1 MTSIATPH
9 YGIFSL
15 SNVPPWN
22 SHNEVVHKAVE
33 QITHADRLGFE
44 EAWVAEHNG
53 RRYGIVASAQL
64 LLAAAATATSRI
76 RLGSGVSRLPMHH
89 PLRLAEDYAYVDQ
102 LSNGRLNFGI
112 GKAYDRLEFQAY
124 GVPEAERDERYEE
137 AFEIVMQ
144 AWRTGRVKYQG
155 THYQVPAAG
164 EVTDEIELF
173 PEVAQKPTPP
183 VFVMVSSS
191 EESLRSAARR
201 GFSFVLGQR
210 PTRDEVR
217 RLVGVY
223 REEAVAAG
231 HSFDVIDENIAR
243 ASQLKAVHVSESL
256 EQAKEEHREG
266 YMWYVGVLTNRAK
279 VGLGIEEL
287 SYDEYIDRGTLI
299 LGSADQVAEELASF
313 HSHTG
318 LGGMVAWFDAGSQP
332 QEQVL
337 RSMSLFAEKVRPQL

>member
-1 MTSIATPH
+1 MSNVATPH

-22 SHNEVVHKAVE
+22 THNEVVNKAIE
-33 QITHADRLGFE
+33 QIVHADKLGFE

-64 LLAAAATATSRI
+64 LLAAAAAATSRI

-102 LSNGRLNFGI
+102 LSGGRLNFGI

-124 GVPEAERDERYEE
+124 GIPEAERDERYEE
-137 AFEIVMQ
+137 VFEIVMQ
-144 AWRTGRVKYQG
+144 AWRTGKVKFAG
-155 THYQVPAAG
+155 KHYRVPAEG
-164 EVTDEIELF
+164 EVADEIELF

-210 PTRDEVR
+210 PTRDDVR

-223 REEAVAAG
+223 REEARAAG
-231 HSFDVIDENIAR
+231 HSFDAIDENIAR
-243 ASQLKAVHVSESL
+243 ASQLKAIHVADSH
-256 EQAKEEHREG
+256 EQARREYEHG
-266 YMWYVGVLTNRAK
+266 YMWYVNILSNRAK
-279 VGLGIEEL
+279 VGLGIDEL
-287 SYDEYIDRGTLI
+287 TYDEYIDRKTLI
-299 LGSADQVAEELASF
+299 LGSPEQVAEELASF

-318 LGGMVAWFDAGSQP
+318 LGGLVAWFDAGSQP

-337 RSMSLFAEKVRPQL
+337 RSMTMFAEKVRPQL

>member
-1 MTSIATPH
+1 MSNVATPH

-22 SHNEVVHKAVE
+22 THNEVVRKAIE
-33 QITHADRLGFE
+33 QIKHADVLGFE

-53 RRYGIVASAQL
+53 RRYGIMASAQL
-64 LLAAAATATSRI
+64 LLAAAASATKRI

-102 LSNGRLNFGI
+102 LSGGRLNFGI

-124 GVPEAERDERYEE
+124 GIPEAERDERYEE
-137 AFEIVMQ
+137 VFEIVMQ
-144 AWRTGRVKYQG
+144 AWRTGKVAYQG
-155 THYQVPAAG
+155 KHYRVPAEG
-164 EVTDEIELF
+164 EVATEVELF
-173 PEVAQKPTPP
+173 PEVFQKPTPP
-183 VFVMVSSS
+183 VFVMVSQS
-191 EESLRSAARR
+191 EESLRLAARR

-210 PTRDEVR
+210 PTRDDVK

-223 REEAVAAG
+223 REEAREAG
-231 HSFDVIDENIAR
+231 HSFDLIDENIAR
-243 ASQLKAVHVSESL
+243 ASQLKAIHVADSAEA
-256 EQAKEEHREG
+256 AKEEYRDG

-287 SYDEYIDRGTLI
+287 SYDEYIERKTLI
-299 LGSADQVAEELASF
+299 LGSADQVADELASF
-313 HSHTG
+313 HSYTG
-318 LGGMVAWFDAGSQP
+318 LGGLVAWFDAGSQP